1 MMSAS
6 NCNGNQETYRDAK
19 CSTDGAT
26 EKKTNALYSGK
37 SEEQLPAIF
46 QVRLDWFEGVAAL

>member
-1 MMSAS
+1 M
-6 NCNGNQETYRDAK
+6 ETKRHTETPNVVRTGQLRRRL
-19 CSTDGAT
+19 TDRIQAC
-26 EKKTNALYSGK
+26 K